1 LARIQYKALL
11 PTGNKEYEM
20 KYCGIFVGTTRP
32 QGSAIEYVIKGE
44 PAERTPQEK
53 LFVDLV
59 AEDTWSRGYDIY
71 VSTSDEQL
79 TMVINHPAFLPDRP
93 LVIREKD
100 SMMSVR
106 DVEDAVRK
114 HFHNSVESMEPEI
127 KHLQDQRR
135 SLSRASS
142 RILEDKA
149 AAAITAAFPETTTV
163 GLKSIGVQDD
173 LYCFTGPDPGIK
185 PVFAARVISNDFVGG
200 VARINISGG
209 AWYEAEVGVKKGQR
223 LGIFWEA
230 LARAFAKEGLHYPE
244 EFLERG
250 EVDAEEKEFLWP
262 RPVGYD
268 PYIVREVRFRPRF
281 TDEVVIVT
289 FGANNLPVDAVLTKA
304 EVEV

>member
-1 LARIQYKALL
+1 
-11 PTGNKEYEM
+11 M
-20 KYCGIFVGTTRP
+20 KNSGISLDPKNPR
-32 QGSAIEYVIKGE
+32 GSAGE
-44 PAERTPQEK
+44 IAMLREWANKNATLWELLQALMTEK
-53 LFVDLV
+53 KWSRNYNVYVDLV
-59 AEDTWSRGYDIY
+59 SAHPT
-71 VSTSDEQL
+71 L
-79 TMVINHPAFLPDRP
+79 VIDHPAFLPDRP

-100 SMMSVR
+100 GIVSVR
-106 DVEDAVRK
+106 AVEDAVRK
-114 HFHNSVESMEPEI
+114 HFHVSAESLEPEI
-127 KHLQDQRR
+127 KHLQDQRQ

-149 AAAITAAFPETTTV
+149 AMAIIAAFPETNLSR
-163 GLKSIGVQDD
+163 LKSIGVQDD

-230 LARAFAKEGLHYPE
+230 LARAFAKEGLHFPE

-250 EVDAEEKEFLWP
+250 EVDAAEKEFVWP

-289 FGANNLPVDAVLTKA
+289 FGTNNLPVDAVLTKA
-304 EVEV
+304 EAKV